1 MLKRFFTEE
10 KGQSATEYILIVSV
24 IVGVVLVVGRVF
36 KDQLQQIVGNVMG
49 QVQKSAQ
56 SFMGG
61 GGQ

>member
-1 MLKRFFTEE
+1 MLKKFFTEE

-56 SFMGG
+56 SFMGS